1 MRFEWDENK
10 RLSNIRKHGIDFAD
24 VPSIFELDTVTVL
37 DDRFEYGE
45 ARYQTLGLLKAR
57 VILVVHTESETVIRL
72 YPHERQT
79 NMKKKPT
86 SKKSQT
92 DFARLDKMK
101 DEDIDY
107 SDAPAITPEMF
118 AKSIV
123 RRGLKP
129 RTKTQLT
136 LRVDSD
142 VLEWYKKQGHGY
154 QTKINL
160 LLRAYMQEHQR

>member
-1 MRFEWDENK
+1 
-10 RLSNIRKHGIDFAD
+10 
-24 VPSIFELDTVTVL
+24 
-37 DDRFEYGE
+37 
-45 ARYQTLGLLKAR
+45 
-57 VILVVHTESETVIRL
+57 
-72 YPHERQT
+72 
-79 NMKKKPT
+79 MKKKST
-86 SKKSQT
+86 STKSKT
-92 DFARLDKMK
+92 DFARLDKIK
-101 DEDIDY
+101 DEEIDY

-142 VLEWYKKQGHGY
+142 VLAWYKKQGRGY
-154 QTKINL
+154 QTKINM

>member
-1 MRFEWDENK
+1 
-10 RLSNIRKHGIDFAD
+10 
-24 VPSIFELDTVTVL
+24 
-37 DDRFEYGE
+37 
-45 ARYQTLGLLKAR
+45 
-57 VILVVHTESETVIRL
+57 
-72 YPHERQT
+72 
-79 NMKKKPT
+79 MKKKST
-86 SKKSQT
+86 SVKSRT

-107 SDAPAITPEMF
+107 SDAPAITPETF

-129 RTKTQLT
+129 RTKMQLT

-142 VLEWYKKQGHGY
+142 VLEWYKKQGRGY